1 MKRRAFL
8 KSSMVGAAALGAVG
22 EVAQFGS
29 NAAAEGDKE
38 AVLKLC
44 SQEGRIPGKDCRE
57 KVLKLEEWGAVGIEI
72 GGAPGTRVQEIKD
85 ALKGTRVKMGALCWG
100 SHNGDLV
107 STDLEKRKRGI
118 DDLKQA
124 LEVAGEL
131 ESTGVIFVPCFNG
144 QSNLKPDE
152 LDKILWDILPEVGD
166 HAQKCKSRVLL
177 EPLNKGETFYIN
189 RLEQAAAICE
199 KLNNP
204 GLCLMGDFY
213 HMSREEKSDTDAFV
227 RGGKWVHH
235 VHLAS
240 WRRVLPGQDDRKF
253 VDGFRGLKQIGYQ
266 DFCSLECG
274 CDGDPEVEIPKSFRF
289 LEQQW
294 REATI

>member
-1 MKRRAFL
+1 L
-8 KSSMVGAAALGAVG
+8 GAAALGG
-22 EVAQFGS
+22 
-29 NAAAEGDKE
+29 AEGLAVLNSAIAGEQERE
-38 AVLKLC
+38 AALKLC
-44 SQEGRIPGKDCRE
+44 SQEGRVAGKDLRE
-57 KVLKLEEWGAVGIEI
+57 RVLKLEAWGAVGIEI
-72 GGAPGTRVQEIKD
+72 GGAPGNRIQEIKD
-85 ALKGTRVKMGALCWG
+85 AIKGTRVRVSALCWG

-107 STDLEKRKRGI
+107 ATDKEKRKQGVA
-118 DDLKQA
+118 DLKQA

-144 QSNLKPDE
+144 QSNLKPEE
-152 LDKILWDILPEVGD
+152 LDAILWDILPEVGD
-166 HAQKCKSRVLL
+166 HAQKCRSRVLL
-177 EPLNKGETFYIN
+177 EPLNKGETFYLN
-189 RLEQAAAICE
+189 RLEQAAAICD
-199 KLNNP
+199 KVNNP

-213 HMSREEKSDTDAFV
+213 HMSREEKSDKDAFV

-240 WRRVLPGQDDRKF
+240 WRRVLPGQDERRF

-274 CDGDPEVEIPKSFRF
+274 CDGDAEVEIPKAFRF

-294 REATI
+294 REAAT